1 MTTIRSIEAICTCA
15 QRRSDDVRGMLKT
28 GSPYRQ
34 QETNVEI
41 KIKIKIKVEKEE
53 EEKEKIIAHCILNE
67 LDGDMRM

>member
-1 MTTIRSIEAICTCA
+1 
-15 QRRSDDVRGMLKT
+15 MLKT